1 MPKLTLKF
9 NNKVIK
15 VYNYKKDK
23 SISIGRK
30 ETNDI
35 VIPNLTVSGSHAK
48 IDYTDNGFLLT
59 DLNSKNKTFVNGEEF
74 NTVILN
80 DQDVIVIG
88 KHSLVFSLSKDEN
101 IQSERET
108 GMDQTMALNSD
119 VHKGM
124 ISKKILV
131 EVQSPGIAMLA
142 FVEGGEGKIEISR
155 NTMSIGKDPAN
166 DIVIRGFFVGKTA
179 AILKKT
185 NQGVTLSYGG
195 GFAKILVNNKVVKHT
210 ILLEEFD
217 VIKIGGAELQFFYK

>member
-30 ETNDI
+30 ETSDI

-59 DLNSKNKTFVNGEEF
+59 DLNSKNKTFVNGEEL
-74 NTVILN
+74 NAAILN

-88 KHSLVFSLSKDEN
+88 KHSLVFNLSKDEH
-101 IQSERET
+101 IQAEREI
-108 GMDQTMALNSD
+108 GMDQTMVLNSD
-119 VHKGM
+119 IHKGM
-124 ISKKILV
+124 ISKKISV
-131 EVQSPGIAMLA
+131 EAQSPGIAMLA

-195 GFAKILVNNKVVKHT
+195 GFAKIFVNNKVVKHT

-217 VIKIGGAELQFFYK
+217 VIMIGGAELQFFYK